1 MHQKRTEHGLPVSKQ
16 WRSILTM
23 LTGLLLVLCLGAMLI
38 AQYIAQVDVYR
49 MAQKHMAGH
58 TEKLA
63 TLLGY
68 FYGQCRKDVETF
80 ARSREVESY
89 LEHHAGGRSI
99 RNGMAAD
106 SGAIKTAAESLME
119 TSAINDSA
127 LFRRIL
133 ITDGKGLTVY
143 DTQEVPSP
151 PSHHM
156 RWTTST
162 SEPQFHAEDD
172 GIVISTAT
180 RVKGFVAGHVVV
192 WLNMQTAFSQ
202 ILSSKSVPHCINT
215 LMSNNGHLYFSD
227 ELPETVQLC
236 GLGELTTLPSG
247 PLSPIMVACEA
258 LSGKNGEY
266 LAMAFPIS
274 RTPLFVTSMVPASDV
289 TGIIKLWHYAVIM
302 VPLAVIFLLLYVMQ
316 LRISQKHK
324 ALKTHYAE
332 TDRQHKIMVRNNE
345 ALANEIIL
353 RKQAEAELKIINEH
367 LEEIV
372 EHRTRK
378 LESAMVDLKN
388 TQAQLIQS
396 GKLASIGELAAG
408 VAHELNQPLMVIRG
422 NAQLMARMHNKSQDI
437 ADQLPAYFDT
447 VERNTKRM
455 ILIINH
461 LRSFSRQ
468 SGTERQSVDINQVI
482 NNAFLMVGEQL
493 RLHNIETVLSLAE
506 KLPPVKGNPY
516 QLEQVVLNLLT
527 NARDA
532 IESYQPS
539 GNGYRRPK
547 QIKITTRLKKNP
559 VKAVEIRFSDTG
571 CGIRQEDKE
580 KIFDPFFTTKAV
592 GKGTGLGLSITYGI
606 LQEHN
611 GSLDVVAYE
620 PGQTTFSIILP
631 VL

>member
-1 MHQKRTEHGLPVSKQ
+1 
-16 WRSILTM
+16 M
-23 LTGLLLVLCLGAMLI
+23 LTGLLLALCLVAVLI
-38 AQYIAQVDVYR
+38 AQYISQADAYR
-49 MAQKHMAGH
+49 MVQKHMAGH
-58 TEKLA
+58 TERMA

-68 FYGQCRKDVETF
+68 FFGQCRKDVETF
-80 ARSREVESY
+80 ARSRKVESY
-89 LEHHAGGRSI
+89 LEHHARGRSS
-99 RNGMAAD
+99 RNGMPAD
-106 SGAIKTAAESLME
+106 SGAIKTAADNLMG
-119 TSAINDSA
+119 TSAANDSA

-133 ITDGKGLTVY
+133 ITDGNGLMVY
-143 DTQEVPSP
+143 DTQGIPST
-151 PSHHM
+151 PSLHM
-156 RWTTST
+156 RWTAST
-162 SEPQFHAEDD
+162 SETQIHAEDD
-172 GIVISTAT
+172 GIVISAVTHI
-180 RVKGFVAGHVVV
+180 KGLVAGHVVV
-192 WLNMQTAFSQ
+192 WLNMQTALSQ
-202 ILSSKSVPHCINT
+202 MLLSDNVAHCINT
-215 LMSNNGHLYFSD
+215 LMSNNGILYFLN
-227 ELPETVQLC
+227 ELPETVQSC

-247 PLSPIMVACEA
+247 TLSPLVVACDA
-258 LSGKNGEY
+258 LNGNSGEY
-266 LAMAFPIS
+266 LAMASPIS
-274 RTPLFVTSMVPASDV
+274 HTPLFVTSMVPASDV
-289 TGIIKLWHYAVIM
+289 TGIIKPWHYAVIM
-302 VPLAVIFLLLYVMQ
+302 LPLAIIFLLLYVMQ
-316 LRISQKHK
+316 LHISRKHK

-345 ALANEIIL
+345 ELANEIIL

-461 LRSFSRQ
+461 LRTFSRQ
-468 SGTERQSVDINQVI
+468 SGTERQWVDINQVI
-482 NNAFLMVGEQL
+482 NNAFLMIGEQL

-547 QIKITTRLKKNP
+547 QIKITTRLRQNP

-611 GSLDVVAYE
+611 GSLDVVAFQ

-631 VL
+631 V